1 MSHSSGHMLF
11 PKAFYRKLRQ
21 NYYFCLTGNFKP
33 LKNMKRYISLLIIL
47 CCFGPASLH
56 AGTADFPQL
65 YKQLEQVLAQRQT
78 TALHKEN
85 RIDSIRR
92 LIHPNLSASTLYQLY
107 NQIFEEYYVYRSDSA
122 LYYVDLAEKT
132 ANRLN
137 DIQKQQ
143 QCIINRSLQLAT
155 IGYFS
160 QALEQLN
167 GIERARVD
175 STMLLNYYTAFEW
188 VYSVWSEYSND
199 DVYAPQFRKKEILY
213 NDSML
218 QVLPRESNEYY
229 YWKGELKAR
238 TGNQFEAQQAYEKAL
253 QGLAVNTRLYAC
265 VTCGLAFAFKRQ
277 GNFRE
282 YEKYLIL
289 SSISDNICPLK
300 ENLAMQEL
308 AMFLYET
315 SEKELEKANRYLN
328 YSMEDAMFYNNRLRM
343 LEIARK
349 FPSIV
354 SSYQQKSNDKSERLT
369 RAICFISLL
378 SLLLA
383 VSIFYIYRQMQQL
396 GRQRKA
402 VTHMNSQLT
411 DLNNELLRTNHIRE
425 EYVSLFLDLC
435 AAYIDKLNRYQ
446 DLVKRKVKAKQ
457 TEDLAKLANN
467 KMSEND
473 AKHFFVNFDTAFLTL
488 YPTFIEEF
496 NALLREGE
504 EIIPQKGETLNTE
517 LRIFALVRLGIK
529 DSSRIATLLFYSPQ
543 TIYNYRTAVRNR
555 ARDRE
560 SFEEKVKQ
568 LCLTIDKNK

>member
-1 MSHSSGHMLF
+1 MVISS
-11 PKAFYRKLRQ
+11 PD
-21 NYYFCLTGNFKP
+21 
-33 LKNMKRYISLLIIL
+33 KNMKRYIYLLIIL
-47 CCFGPASLH
+47 SLFSRNFLH
-56 AGTADFPQL
+56 AGTSDFPQL
-65 YKQLEQVLAQRQT
+65 YKQLEQVLALRQA
-78 TALHKEN
+78 TALHKEA
-85 RIDSIRR
+85 RIDSLRQTIR
-92 LIHPNLSASTLYQLY
+92 PGMSASTLYQLY
-107 NQIFEEYYVYRSDSA
+107 DQIFEEYYVYRSDSA
-122 LYYVDLAEKT
+122 LFYVDQAEKM
-132 ANRLN
+132 AIRLN
-137 DIQKQQ
+137 DLQKQQ
-143 QCIINRSLQLAT
+143 QCIINRSLLLAT
-155 IGYFS
+155 TGYFS

-167 GIERARVD
+167 EINRAQVD
-175 STMLLNYYTAFEW
+175 STMLLSYYTAYEW

-218 QVLPRESNEYY
+218 HVLPEESNEYY

-238 TGNQFEAQQAYEKAL
+238 TGNQLEAQQAYEKAL

-265 VTCGLAFAFKRQ
+265 VTCGLAFAHKRQ

-289 SSISDNICPLK
+289 SSISDNTCPLK
-300 ENLAMQEL
+300 ENLSMQEL

-315 SEKELEKANRYLN
+315 SDQELEKANRYLN

-396 GRQRKA
+396 GKQRKA
-402 VTHMNSQLT
+402 VTHMNNQLT
-411 DLNNELLRTNHIRE
+411 ELNNELLRTNHIRE

-473 AKHFFVNFDTAFLTL
+473 AKHFFVNFDTTFLTL
-488 YPTFIEEF
+488 YPNFIKEF

-504 EIIPQKGETLNTE
+504 EIIPQKGEILNTE

-555 ARDRE
+555 AHDRE

-568 LCLTIDKNK
+568 LCPTIDESK

>member
-1 MSHSSGHMLF
+1 MVISS
-11 PKAFYRKLRQ
+11 PD
-21 NYYFCLTGNFKP
+21 
-33 LKNMKRYISLLIIL
+33 KNMKRYIYPLIIL
-47 CCFGPASLH
+47 SLFSRNFLH
-56 AGTADFPQL
+56 AGTSDFPQL
-65 YKQLEQVLAQRQT
+65 YKQLEQVLALRQA
-78 TALHKEN
+78 TALHKEA
-85 RIDSIRR
+85 RIDSLRQTIR
-92 LIHPNLSASTLYQLY
+92 PGMSASTLYQLY
-107 NQIFEEYYVYRSDSA
+107 GQIFEEYYVYRSDSA
-122 LYYVDLAEKT
+122 LFYVDQAEKM
-132 ANRLN
+132 AIRLN
-137 DIQKQQ
+137 DLQKQQ
-143 QCIINRSLQLAT
+143 QCIINRSLLLAT
-155 IGYFS
+155 TGYFS

-167 GIERARVD
+167 EINRAQVD
-175 STMLLNYYTAFEW
+175 STMLLSYYTAYEW

-199 DVYAPQFRKKEILY
+199 DVYAPQFRKKEVLY

-238 TGNQFEAQQAYEKAL
+238 TGNQLEAQQAYEKAL
-253 QGLAVNTRLYAC
+253 LGLAVNTRLYAC
-265 VTCGLAFAFKRQ
+265 VTCGLAFAHKRQ

-289 SSISDNICPLK
+289 SSISDNTCPLK
-300 ENLAMQEL
+300 ENLSMQEL
-308 AMFLYET
+308 AIFLYET
-315 SEKELEKANRYLN
+315 SDQELEKANRYLN

-354 SSYQQKSNDKSERLT
+354 SSYQQKSNDKSERLP

-396 GRQRKA
+396 GKQRKA
-402 VTHMNSQLT
+402 VTHMNNQLT
-411 DLNNELLRTNHIRE
+411 ELNNELLRTNHIRE

-473 AKHFFVNFDTAFLTL
+473 AKHFFVNFDTTFLTL
-488 YPTFIEEF
+488 YPNFIKEF

-504 EIIPQKGETLNTE
+504 EIIPQKGEILNTE

-568 LCLTIDKNK
+568 LCPTIDESK

>member
-1 MSHSSGHMLF
+1 MVISS
-11 PKAFYRKLRQ
+11 PD
-21 NYYFCLTGNFKP
+21 
-33 LKNMKRYISLLIIL
+33 KNMKRYIYPLIIL
-47 CCFGPASLH
+47 SLFSRNFLH
-56 AGTADFPQL
+56 AGTSDFPQL
-65 YKQLEQVLAQRQT
+65 YKQLEQVLALRQA
-78 TALHKEN
+78 TALHKEA
-85 RIDSIRR
+85 RIDSLRQTIR
-92 LIHPNLSASTLYQLY
+92 PSMSASTLYQLY
-107 NQIFEEYYVYRSDSA
+107 GQIFEEYYVYRSDSA
-122 LYYVDLAEKT
+122 LFYVDQAEKM
-132 ANRLN
+132 AIRLN
-137 DIQKQQ
+137 DLQKQQ
-143 QCIINRSLQLAT
+143 QCIINRSLLLAT
-155 IGYFS
+155 TGYFS

-167 GIERARVD
+167 EINRAQVD
-175 STMLLNYYTAFEW
+175 STMLLSYYTAYEW

-199 DVYAPQFRKKEILY
+199 DVYAPQFRKKEVLY

-238 TGNQFEAQQAYEKAL
+238 TGNQLEAQQAYEKAL
-253 QGLAVNTRLYAC
+253 LGLAVNTRLYAC
-265 VTCGLAFAFKRQ
+265 VTCGLAFAHKRQ

-289 SSISDNICPLK
+289 SSISDNTCPLK
-300 ENLAMQEL
+300 ENLSMQEL
-308 AMFLYET
+308 AIFLYET
-315 SEKELEKANRYLN
+315 SDQELEKANRYLN

-396 GRQRKA
+396 GKQRKA
-402 VTHMNSQLT
+402 VTHMNNQLT
-411 DLNNELLRTNHIRE
+411 ELNNELLRTNHIRE

-473 AKHFFVNFDTAFLTL
+473 AKHFFVNFDTTFLTL
-488 YPTFIEEF
+488 YPNFIKEF

-504 EIIPQKGETLNTE
+504 EIIPQKGEILNTE

-568 LCLTIDKNK
+568 LCPTIDESK

>member
-1 MSHSSGHMLF
+1 MVISS
-11 PKAFYRKLRQ
+11 PD
-21 NYYFCLTGNFKP
+21 
-33 LKNMKRYISLLIIL
+33 KNMKRYIYPLIIL
-47 CCFGPASLH
+47 SLFSRNFLH
-56 AGTADFPQL
+56 AGTSDFPQL
-65 YKQLEQVLAQRQT
+65 YKQLEQVLALRQA
-78 TALHKEN
+78 TALHKEA
-85 RIDSIRR
+85 RIDSLRQTIR
-92 LIHPNLSASTLYQLY
+92 PGMSASTLYQLY
-107 NQIFEEYYVYRSDSA
+107 GQIFEEYYVYRSDSA
-122 LYYVDLAEKT
+122 LFYVDQAEKM
-132 ANRLN
+132 AIRLN
-137 DIQKQQ
+137 DLQKQQ
-143 QCIINRSLQLAT
+143 QCIINRSLLLAT
-155 IGYFS
+155 TGYFS

-167 GIERARVD
+167 EINRAQVD
-175 STMLLNYYTAFEW
+175 STMLLSYYTAYEW

-199 DVYAPQFRKKEILY
+199 DVYAPQFRKKEVLY

-238 TGNQFEAQQAYEKAL
+238 TGNQLEAQQAYEKAL
-253 QGLAVNTRLYAC
+253 QGLPVNTRLYAC
-265 VTCGLAFAFKRQ
+265 VTCGLAFAHKRQ

-289 SSISDNICPLK
+289 SSISDNTCPLK
-300 ENLAMQEL
+300 ENLSMQEL
-308 AMFLYET
+308 AIFLYET
-315 SEKELEKANRYLN
+315 SDQELEKANRYLN

-396 GRQRKA
+396 GKQRKA
-402 VTHMNSQLT
+402 VTHMNNQLT
-411 DLNNELLRTNHIRE
+411 ELNNELLRTNHIRE

-473 AKHFFVNFDTAFLTL
+473 AKHFFVNFDTTFLTL
-488 YPTFIEEF
+488 YPNFIKEF

-504 EIIPQKGETLNTE
+504 EIIPQKGEILNTE

-568 LCLTIDKNK
+568 LCPTIDESK

>member
-1 MSHSSGHMLF
+1 MVISS
-11 PKAFYRKLRQ
+11 PD
-21 NYYFCLTGNFKP
+21 
-33 LKNMKRYISLLIIL
+33 KNMKRYIYPLIIL
-47 CCFGPASLH
+47 SLFSRNFLH
-56 AGTADFPQL
+56 AGTSDFPQL
-65 YKQLEQVLAQRQT
+65 YKQLEQVLALRQA
-78 TALHKEN
+78 TALHKEA
-85 RIDSIRR
+85 RIDSLRQTIR
-92 LIHPNLSASTLYQLY
+92 PGMSASTLYQLY
-107 NQIFEEYYVYRSDSA
+107 DQIFEEYYVYRSDSA
-122 LYYVDLAEKT
+122 LFYVDQAEKM
-132 ANRLN
+132 AIRLN
-137 DIQKQQ
+137 DLQKQQ
-143 QCIINRSLQLAT
+143 QCIINRSLLLAT
-155 IGYFS
+155 TGYFS

-167 GIERARVD
+167 EINRAQVD
-175 STMLLNYYTAFEW
+175 STMLLSYYTAYEW

-199 DVYAPQFRKKEILY
+199 DVYAPQFRKKEVLY

-238 TGNQFEAQQAYEKAL
+238 TGNQLEAQQAYEKAL

-265 VTCGLAFAFKRQ
+265 VTCGLAFAHKKQ

-289 SSISDNICPLK
+289 SSISDNTCPLK
-300 ENLAMQEL
+300 ENLSMQEL

-315 SEKELEKANRYLN
+315 SDQELEKANRYLN

-396 GRQRKA
+396 GKQRKA
-402 VTHMNSQLT
+402 VTHMNNQLT
-411 DLNNELLRTNHIRE
+411 ELNNELLRTNHIRE

-473 AKHFFVNFDTAFLTL
+473 AKHFFVNFDTTFLTL
-488 YPTFIEEF
+488 YPNFIKEF

-504 EIIPQKGETLNTE
+504 EIIPQKGEILNTE

-555 ARDRE
+555 ARDRK

-568 LCLTIDKNK
+568 LCPTIDESK

>member
-1 MSHSSGHMLF
+1 MVISS
-11 PKAFYRKLRQ
+11 PD
-21 NYYFCLTGNFKP
+21 
-33 LKNMKRYISLLIIL
+33 KNMKRYIYLLIIL
-47 CCFGPASLH
+47 SLFSRNFLH
-56 AGTADFPQL
+56 AGTSDFPQL
-65 YKQLEQVLAQRQT
+65 YKQLEQVLALRQA
-78 TALHKEN
+78 TALHKEA
-85 RIDSIRR
+85 RIDSLRQTIR
-92 LIHPNLSASTLYQLY
+92 PGMSASTLYQLY
-107 NQIFEEYYVYRSDSA
+107 GQIFEEYYVYRSDSA
-122 LYYVDLAEKT
+122 LFYVDQAEKM
-132 ANRLN
+132 AIRLN
-137 DIQKQQ
+137 DLQKQQ
-143 QCIINRSLQLAT
+143 QCIINRSLLLAT
-155 IGYFS
+155 TGYFS

-167 GIERARVD
+167 EINRAQVD
-175 STMLLNYYTAFEW
+175 STMLLSYYTAYEW

-199 DVYAPQFRKKEILY
+199 DVYAPQFRKKEVLY

-238 TGNQFEAQQAYEKAL
+238 TGNQLEAQQAYEKAL

-265 VTCGLAFAFKRQ
+265 VTCGLAFAHKRQ

-289 SSISDNICPLK
+289 SSISDNTCPLK
-300 ENLAMQEL
+300 ENLSMQEL
-308 AMFLYET
+308 AIFLYET
-315 SEKELEKANRYLN
+315 SDQELEKANRYLN

-396 GRQRKA
+396 GKQRKA
-402 VTHMNSQLT
+402 VTHMNNQLT
-411 DLNNELLRTNHIRE
+411 ELNNELLRTNHIRE

-473 AKHFFVNFDTAFLTL
+473 AKHFFVNFDTTFLTL
-488 YPTFIEEF
+488 YPNFIKEF

-504 EIIPQKGETLNTE
+504 EIIPQKGEILNTE

-560 SFEEKVKQ
+560 SFEEKVK
-568 LCLTIDKNK
+568 

>member
-1 MSHSSGHMLF
+1 MVISS
-11 PKAFYRKLRQ
+11 PD
-21 NYYFCLTGNFKP
+21 
-33 LKNMKRYISLLIIL
+33 KNMKRYIYLLIIL
-47 CCFGPASLH
+47 SLFSRNFLH
-56 AGTADFPQL
+56 AGTSDFPQL
-65 YKQLEQVLAQRQT
+65 YKQLEQVLALRQA
-78 TALHKEN
+78 TALHKEA
-85 RIDSIRR
+85 RIDSLRQTIR
-92 LIHPNLSASTLYQLY
+92 PGMSASTLYQLY
-107 NQIFEEYYVYRSDSA
+107 GQIFEEYFVYRSDSA
-122 LYYVDLAEKT
+122 LFYVDQAEKM
-132 ANRLN
+132 AIRLN
-137 DIQKQQ
+137 DLQKQQ
-143 QCIINRSLQLAT
+143 QCIINRSLLLAT
-155 IGYFS
+155 TGYFS

-167 GIERARVD
+167 EINRAQVD
-175 STMLLNYYTAFEW
+175 STMLLSYYTAYEW

-199 DVYAPQFRKKEILY
+199 DVYAPQFRKKEVLY

-238 TGNQFEAQQAYEKAL
+238 TGNQLEAQQAYEKAL

-265 VTCGLAFAFKRQ
+265 VTCGLAFAHKKQ

-289 SSISDNICPLK
+289 SSISDNTCPLK
-300 ENLAMQEL
+300 ENLSMQEL

-315 SEKELEKANRYLN
+315 SDQELEKANRYLN

-396 GRQRKA
+396 GKQRKA
-402 VTHMNSQLT
+402 VTHMNNQLT
-411 DLNNELLRTNHIRE
+411 ELNNELLRTNHIRE

-473 AKHFFVNFDTAFLTL
+473 AKHFFVNFDTTFLTL
-488 YPTFIEEF
+488 YPNFIKEF

-504 EIIPQKGETLNTE
+504 EIIPQKGEILNTE

-560 SFEEKVKQ
+560 AFEEKVKQ
-568 LCLTIDKNK
+568 LCPTIDESK

>member
-1 MSHSSGHMLF
+1 MVISS
-11 PKAFYRKLRQ
+11 PD
-21 NYYFCLTGNFKP
+21 
-33 LKNMKRYISLLIIL
+33 KNMKRYIYLLIIL
-47 CCFGPASLH
+47 SLFSRNFLH
-56 AGTADFPQL
+56 AGTSDFPQL
-65 YKQLEQVLAQRQT
+65 YKQLEQVLALRQA
-78 TALHKEN
+78 TALHKEA
-85 RIDSIRR
+85 RIDSLRQTIR
-92 LIHPNLSASTLYQLY
+92 PGMSASTLYQLY
-107 NQIFEEYYVYRSDSA
+107 GQIFEEYYVYRSDSA
-122 LYYVDLAEKT
+122 LFYVDQAEKM
-132 ANRLN
+132 AIRLN
-137 DIQKQQ
+137 DLQKQQ
-143 QCIINRSLQLAT
+143 QCIINRSLLLAT
-155 IGYFS
+155 TGYFS

-167 GIERARVD
+167 EINRAQVD
-175 STMLLNYYTAFEW
+175 STMLLSYYTAYEW

-199 DVYAPQFRKKEILY
+199 DVYAPQFRKKEVLY

-218 QVLPRESNEYY
+218 QVLPRKSNEYY

-238 TGNQFEAQQAYEKAL
+238 TGNQLEAQQAYEKAL
-253 QGLAVNTRLYAC
+253 LGLAVNTRLYAC
-265 VTCGLAFAFKRQ
+265 VTCGLAFAHKRQ

-289 SSISDNICPLK
+289 SSISDNTCPLK
-300 ENLAMQEL
+300 ENLSMQEL
-308 AMFLYET
+308 AIFLYET
-315 SEKELEKANRYLN
+315 SDQELEKANRYLN

-396 GRQRKA
+396 GKQRKA
-402 VTHMNSQLT
+402 VTHMNNQLT
-411 DLNNELLRTNHIRE
+411 ELNNELLRTNHIRE

-473 AKHFFVNFDTAFLTL
+473 AKHFFVNFDTTFLTL
-488 YPTFIEEF
+488 YPNFIKEF
-496 NALLREGE
+496 NALLRKGE
-504 EIIPQKGETLNTE
+504 EIIPQKGEILNTE

-568 LCLTIDKNK
+568 LCPTIDESK

>member
-1 MSHSSGHMLF
+1 MVISS
-11 PKAFYRKLRQ
+11 PD
-21 NYYFCLTGNFKP
+21 
-33 LKNMKRYISLLIIL
+33 KNMKRYIYLLIIL
-47 CCFGPASLH
+47 SLFSRNFLH
-56 AGTADFPQL
+56 AGTSDFPQL
-65 YKQLEQVLAQRQT
+65 YKQLEQVLALRQA
-78 TALHKEN
+78 TALHKEA
-85 RIDSIRR
+85 RIDSLQQTIR
-92 LIHPNLSASTLYQLY
+92 PGMSASTLYQLY
-107 NQIFEEYYVYRSDSA
+107 GQIFEEYYVYRSDSA
-122 LYYVDLAEKT
+122 LFYVDQAEKM
-132 ANRLN
+132 AIRLN
-137 DIQKQQ
+137 DLQKQQ
-143 QCIINRSLQLAT
+143 QCIINRSLLLAT
-155 IGYFS
+155 TGYFS

-167 GIERARVD
+167 EINRAQVD
-175 STMLLNYYTAFEW
+175 STMLLSYYTAYEW

-199 DVYAPQFRKKEILY
+199 DVYAPQFRKKEVLY

-238 TGNQFEAQQAYEKAL
+238 TGNQLEAQQAYEKAL

-265 VTCGLAFAFKRQ
+265 VTCGLAFAHKRQ

-289 SSISDNICPLK
+289 SSISDNTCPLK
-300 ENLAMQEL
+300 ENLSMQEL

-315 SEKELEKANRYLN
+315 SDQELEKANRYLN

-396 GRQRKA
+396 GKQRKA
-402 VTHMNSQLT
+402 VTHMNNQLT
-411 DLNNELLRTNHIRE
+411 ELNNELLRTNHIRE

-473 AKHFFVNFDTAFLTL
+473 AKHFFVNFDTTFLTL
-488 YPTFIEEF
+488 YPNFIKEF

-504 EIIPQKGETLNTE
+504 EIIPQKGEILNTE

-555 ARDRE
+555 ARDRK

-568 LCLTIDKNK
+568 LCPTIDESK

>member
-1 MSHSSGHMLF
+1 MVISS
-11 PKAFYRKLRQ
+11 PD
-21 NYYFCLTGNFKP
+21 
-33 LKNMKRYISLLIIL
+33 KNMKRYIYLLIIL
-47 CCFGPASLH
+47 SLFSRNFLH
-56 AGTADFPQL
+56 AGTSDLPQL
-65 YKQLEQVLAQRQT
+65 YKQLEQVLALRQA
-78 TALHKEN
+78 TALHKEA
-85 RIDSIRR
+85 RIDSLRQTIR
-92 LIHPNLSASTLYQLY
+92 PGMSASTLYQLY
-107 NQIFEEYYVYRSDSA
+107 GQIFEEYYVYRSDSA
-122 LYYVDLAEKT
+122 LFYVDQAEKM
-132 ANRLN
+132 AIRLN
-137 DIQKQQ
+137 DLQKQQ
-143 QCIINRSLQLAT
+143 QCIINRSLLLAT
-155 IGYFS
+155 TGYFS

-167 GIERARVD
+167 EINRAQVD
-175 STMLLNYYTAFEW
+175 STMLLSYYTAYEW
-188 VYSVWSEYSND
+188 VYSVWSEYSYD
-199 DVYAPQFRKKEILY
+199 DVYAPQFRKKEVLY

-238 TGNQFEAQQAYEKAL
+238 TGNQLEAQQAYEKAL

-265 VTCGLAFAFKRQ
+265 VTCGLAFAHKRQ

-289 SSISDNICPLK
+289 SSISDNTCPLK
-300 ENLAMQEL
+300 ENLSMQEL

-315 SEKELEKANRYLN
+315 SDQELEKANRYLN

-396 GRQRKA
+396 GKQRKA
-402 VTHMNSQLT
+402 VTHMNNQLT
-411 DLNNELLRTNHIRE
+411 ELNNELLRTNHIRE

-473 AKHFFVNFDTAFLTL
+473 AKHFFVNFDTTFLTL
-488 YPTFIEEF
+488 YPNFIKEF

-504 EIIPQKGETLNTE
+504 EIIPQKGEILNTE

-555 ARDRE
+555 ARDRA

-568 LCLTIDKNK
+568 LCPTIDESK

>member
-1 MSHSSGHMLF
+1 MVISS
-11 PKAFYRKLRQ
+11 PD
-21 NYYFCLTGNFKP
+21 
-33 LKNMKRYISLLIIL
+33 KNMKRYIYLLIIL
-47 CCFGPASLH
+47 SLFSRNFLH
-56 AGTADFPQL
+56 AGTSDFPQL
-65 YKQLEQVLAQRQT
+65 YKQLEQVLALRQA
-78 TALHKEN
+78 TALHKEA
-85 RIDSIRR
+85 RIDSLRQTIR
-92 LIHPNLSASTLYQLY
+92 PGMSASTLYQLY
-107 NQIFEEYYVYRSDSA
+107 GQIFEEYYVYPDSA
-122 LYYVDLAEKT
+122 LFYVDQAEKM
-132 ANRLN
+132 AIRLN
-137 DIQKQQ
+137 DLQKQQ
-143 QCIINRSLQLAT
+143 QCIINRSLLLAT
-155 IGYFS
+155 TGYFS

-167 GIERARVD
+167 EINRAQVD
-175 STMLLNYYTAFEW
+175 STMLLSYYTAYEW

-199 DVYAPQFRKKEILY
+199 DVYAPQFRKKEVLY

-238 TGNQFEAQQAYEKAL
+238 TGNQLEAQQAYEKAL
-253 QGLAVNTRLYAC
+253 LGLAVNTRLYAC
-265 VTCGLAFAFKRQ
+265 VTCGLAFAHKRQ

-289 SSISDNICPLK
+289 SSISDNTCPLK
-300 ENLAMQEL
+300 ENLSMQEL

-315 SEKELEKANRYLN
+315 SDQELEKANRYLN

-396 GRQRKA
+396 GKQRKA
-402 VTHMNSQLT
+402 VTHMNNQLT
-411 DLNNELLRTNHIRE
+411 ELNNELLRTNHIRE

-473 AKHFFVNFDTAFLTL
+473 AKHFFVNFDTTFLTL
-488 YPTFIEEF
+488 YPNFIKEF

-504 EIIPQKGETLNTE
+504 EIIPQKGEILNTE

-568 LCLTIDKNK
+568 LCPTIDESK

>member
-1 MSHSSGHMLF
+1 MVISS
-11 PKAFYRKLRQ
+11 PD
-21 NYYFCLTGNFKP
+21 
-33 LKNMKRYISLLIIL
+33 KNMKRYIYLLIIL
-47 CCFGPASLH
+47 SLFSRNFLH
-56 AGTADFPQL
+56 AGTSDFPQL
-65 YKQLEQVLAQRQT
+65 YKQLEQVLALRQA
-78 TALHKEN
+78 TALHKEA
-85 RIDSIRR
+85 RIDSLRQTIR
-92 LIHPNLSASTLYQLY
+92 PGMSASTLYQLY
-107 NQIFEEYYVYRSDSA
+107 GQIFEEYYVYRSDSA
-122 LYYVDLAEKT
+122 LFYVDQAEKM
-132 ANRLN
+132 AIRLN
-137 DIQKQQ
+137 DLQKQQ
-143 QCIINRSLQLAT
+143 QCIINRSLLLAT
-155 IGYFS
+155 TGYFS

-167 GIERARVD
+167 EINRAQVD
-175 STMLLNYYTAFEW
+175 STMLLSYYTAYEW

-199 DVYAPQFRKKEILY
+199 DVYAPQFRKKEVLY

-238 TGNQFEAQQAYEKAL
+238 TGNQLEAQQAYEKAL

-265 VTCGLAFAFKRQ
+265 VTCGLAFAHKRQ

-289 SSISDNICPLK
+289 SSISDNTCPLK
-300 ENLAMQEL
+300 ENLSMQEL

-315 SEKELEKANRYLN
+315 SDQELEKANRYLN

-396 GRQRKA
+396 GKQRKA
-402 VTHMNSQLT
+402 VTHMNNQLT
-411 DLNNELLRTNHIRE
+411 ELNNELLRTNHIRE

-473 AKHFFVNFDTAFLTL
+473 AKHFFVNFDTTFLTL
-488 YPTFIEEF
+488 YPNFIKEF

-504 EIIPQKGETLNTE
+504 EIIPQKGEILNTE

-560 SFEEKVKQ
+560 SFEEKAKQ
-568 LCLTIDKNK
+568 LCPTIDESK

>member
-1 MSHSSGHMLF
+1 MVISS
-11 PKAFYRKLRQ
+11 PD
-21 NYYFCLTGNFKP
+21 
-33 LKNMKRYISLLIIL
+33 KNMKRYIYLLIIL
-47 CCFGPASLH
+47 SLFSRNFLH
-56 AGTADFPQL
+56 AGTSDFPQL
-65 YKQLEQVLAQRQT
+65 YKQLEQVLALRQA
-78 TALHKEN
+78 TALHKEA
-85 RIDSIRR
+85 RIDSLQQTIR
-92 LIHPNLSASTLYQLY
+92 PGMSASTLYQLY
-107 NQIFEEYYVYRSDSA
+107 GQIFEEYYVYRSDSA
-122 LYYVDLAEKT
+122 LFYVDQAEKM
-132 ANRLN
+132 AIRLN
-137 DIQKQQ
+137 DLQKQQ
-143 QCIINRSLQLAT
+143 QCIINRSLLLAT
-155 IGYFS
+155 TGYFS

-167 GIERARVD
+167 EINRAQVD
-175 STMLLNYYTAFEW
+175 STMLLSYYTAYEW

-199 DVYAPQFRKKEILY
+199 DVYAPQFRKKEVLY

-238 TGNQFEAQQAYEKAL
+238 TGNQLEAQQAYEKAL

-265 VTCGLAFAFKRQ
+265 VTCGLAFAHKRQ

-289 SSISDNICPLK
+289 SSISDNTCPLK
-300 ENLAMQEL
+300 ENLSMQEL

-315 SEKELEKANRYLN
+315 SDQELEKANRYLN

-396 GRQRKA
+396 GKQRKA
-402 VTHMNSQLT
+402 VTHMNNQLT
-411 DLNNELLRTNHIRE
+411 ELNNELLRTNHIRE

-473 AKHFFVNFDTAFLTL
+473 AKHFFVNFDTTFLTL
-488 YPTFIEEF
+488 YPNFIKEF

-504 EIIPQKGETLNTE
+504 EIIPQKGEILNTE

-555 ARDRE
+555 PRDRE

-568 LCLTIDKNK
+568 LCPTIDESK

>member
-1 MSHSSGHMLF
+1 MVISS
-11 PKAFYRKLRQ
+11 PD
-21 NYYFCLTGNFKP
+21 
-33 LKNMKRYISLLIIL
+33 KNMKRYIYLLIIL
-47 CCFGPASLH
+47 SLFSRNFLH
-56 AGTADFPQL
+56 AGTSDFPQL
-65 YKQLEQVLAQRQT
+65 YKQLEQVLALRQA
-78 TALHKEN
+78 TALHKEA
-85 RIDSIRR
+85 RIDSLRQTIR
-92 LIHPNLSASTLYQLY
+92 PGMSASTLYQLY
-107 NQIFEEYYVYRSDSA
+107 DQIFEEYYVYRSDSA
-122 LYYVDLAEKT
+122 LFYVDQAEKM
-132 ANRLN
+132 AIRLN
-137 DIQKQQ
+137 DLQKQQ
-143 QCIINRSLQLAT
+143 QCIINRSLLLAT
-155 IGYFS
+155 TGYFS

-167 GIERARVD
+167 EINRAQVD
-175 STMLLNYYTAFEW
+175 STMLLSYYTAYEW

-199 DVYAPQFRKKEILY
+199 DVYAPQFRKKEVLY

-238 TGNQFEAQQAYEKAL
+238 TGNQLEAQQAYEKAL

-265 VTCGLAFAFKRQ
+265 VTCGLAFAHKKQ

-289 SSISDNICPLK
+289 SSISDNTCPLK
-300 ENLAMQEL
+300 ENLSMQEL

-315 SEKELEKANRYLN
+315 SDQELEKANRYLN

-396 GRQRKA
+396 GKQRKA
-402 VTHMNSQLT
+402 VTHMNNQLT
-411 DLNNELLRTNHIRE
+411 ELNNELLRTNHIRE

-473 AKHFFVNFDTAFLTL
+473 AKHFFVNFDTTFLTL
-488 YPTFIEEF
+488 YPNFIKEF

-504 EIIPQKGETLNTE
+504 EIIPQKGEILNTE

-555 ARDRE
+555 ACDRE

-568 LCLTIDKNK
+568 LCPTIDESK

>member
-1 MSHSSGHMLF
+1 MVISS
-11 PKAFYRKLRQ
+11 PD
-21 NYYFCLTGNFKP
+21 
-33 LKNMKRYISLLIIL
+33 KNMKRYIYLLIIL
-47 CCFGPASLH
+47 SLFSRNFLH
-56 AGTADFPQL
+56 AGTSDLPQL
-65 YKQLEQVLAQRQT
+65 YKQLEQVLALRQA
-78 TALHKEN
+78 TALHKEA
-85 RIDSIRR
+85 RIDSLRQTIR
-92 LIHPNLSASTLYQLY
+92 PGMSASTLYQLY
-107 NQIFEEYYVYRSDSA
+107 GQIFEEYYVYRSDSA
-122 LYYVDLAEKT
+122 LFYVDQAEKM
-132 ANRLN
+132 AIRLN
-137 DIQKQQ
+137 DLQKQQ
-143 QCIINRSLQLAT
+143 QCIINRSLLLAT
-155 IGYFS
+155 TGYFS

-167 GIERARVD
+167 EINRAQVD
-175 STMLLNYYTAFEW
+175 STMLLSYYTAYEW

-199 DVYAPQFRKKEILY
+199 DVYAPQFRKKEVLY

-238 TGNQFEAQQAYEKAL
+238 TGNQLEAQQAYEKAL
-253 QGLAVNTRLYAC
+253 QGLAINTRLYAC
-265 VTCGLAFAFKRQ
+265 VTCGLAFAHKRQ

-289 SSISDNICPLK
+289 SSISDNTCPLK
-300 ENLAMQEL
+300 ENLSMQEL

-315 SEKELEKANRYLN
+315 SDQELEKANRYLN

-396 GRQRKA
+396 GKQRKA
-402 VTHMNSQLT
+402 VTHMNNQLT
-411 DLNNELLRTNHIRE
+411 ELNNELLRTNHIRE

-473 AKHFFVNFDTAFLTL
+473 AKHFFVNFDTTFLTL
-488 YPTFIEEF
+488 YPNFIKEF

-504 EIIPQKGETLNTE
+504 EIIPQKGEILNTE

-555 ARDRE
+555 ARIIRK
-560 SFEEKVKQ
+560 SKCSRVSK
-568 LCLTIDKNK
+568 

>member
-1 MSHSSGHMLF
+1 MVISS
-11 PKAFYRKLRQ
+11 PD
-21 NYYFCLTGNFKP
+21 
-33 LKNMKRYISLLIIL
+33 KNMKRYIYLLIIL
-47 CCFGPASLH
+47 SLFSRNFLH
-56 AGTADFPQL
+56 AGTSDFPQL
-65 YKQLEQVLAQRQT
+65 YKQLEQVLALRQA
-78 TALHKEN
+78 TALHKEA
-85 RIDSIRR
+85 RIDSLRQTIR
-92 LIHPNLSASTLYQLY
+92 PGMSASTLYQLY
-107 NQIFEEYYVYRSDSA
+107 GQIFEEYYVYRSDSA
-122 LYYVDLAEKT
+122 LFYVDQAEKM
-132 ANRLN
+132 AIRLN
-137 DIQKQQ
+137 DLQKQQ
-143 QCIINRSLQLAT
+143 QCIINRSLLLAT
-155 IGYFS
+155 TGYFS

-167 GIERARVD
+167 EINRAQVD
-175 STMLLNYYTAFEW
+175 STMLLSYYTAYEW

-199 DVYAPQFRKKEILY
+199 DVYAPQFRKKEVLY

-238 TGNQFEAQQAYEKAL
+238 TGNQLEAQQAYEKAL

-265 VTCGLAFAFKRQ
+265 VTCGLAFAHKRQ

-289 SSISDNICPLK
+289 SSISDNTCPLK
-300 ENLAMQEL
+300 ENLSMQEL

-315 SEKELEKANRYLN
+315 SDQELKKANRYLN

-396 GRQRKA
+396 GKQRKA
-402 VTHMNSQLT
+402 VTHMNNQLT
-411 DLNNELLRTNHIRE
+411 ELNNELLRTNHIRE

-473 AKHFFVNFDTAFLTL
+473 AKHFFVNFDTTFLTL
-488 YPTFIEEF
+488 YPNFIKEF

-504 EIIPQKGETLNTE
+504 EIIPQKGEILNTE

-555 ARDRE
+555 ARDRK

-568 LCLTIDKNK
+568 LCPTIDESK

>member
-1 MSHSSGHMLF
+1 MVISS
-11 PKAFYRKLRQ
+11 PD
-21 NYYFCLTGNFKP
+21 
-33 LKNMKRYISLLIIL
+33 KNMKRYIYPLIIL
-47 CCFGPASLH
+47 SLFSRNFLH
-56 AGTADFPQL
+56 AGTSDFPQL
-65 YKQLEQVLAQRQT
+65 YKQLEQVLALRQA
-78 TALHKEN
+78 TALHKEA
-85 RIDSIRR
+85 RIDSLRQTIR
-92 LIHPNLSASTLYQLY
+92 PGMSASTLYQLY
-107 NQIFEEYYVYRSDSA
+107 GQIFEEYYVYRSDSA
-122 LYYVDLAEKT
+122 LFYVDQAEKM
-132 ANRLN
+132 AIRLN
-137 DIQKQQ
+137 DLQKQQ
-143 QCIINRSLQLAT
+143 QCIINRSLLLAT
-155 IGYFS
+155 TGYFS

-167 GIERARVD
+167 EINRAQVD
-175 STMLLNYYTAFEW
+175 STMLLSYYTAYEW

-199 DVYAPQFRKKEILY
+199 DVYAPQFRKKEVLY

-238 TGNQFEAQQAYEKAL
+238 TGNQLEAQQAYEKAL
-253 QGLAVNTRLYAC
+253 LGLAVNTRLYAC
-265 VTCGLAFAFKRQ
+265 VTCGLAFAHKRQ

-289 SSISDNICPLK
+289 SSISDNTCPLK
-300 ENLAMQEL
+300 ENLSMQEL
-308 AMFLYET
+308 AIFLYET
-315 SEKELEKANRYLN
+315 SDQELEKANRYLN

-396 GRQRKA
+396 GKQRKA
-402 VTHMNSQLT
+402 VTHMNNQLT
-411 DLNNELLRTNHIRE
+411 ELNNELLRTNHIRE

-473 AKHFFVNFDTAFLTL
+473 AKHFFVNFDTTFLTL
-488 YPTFIEEF
+488 YPNFIKEF

-504 EIIPQKGETLNTE
+504 EIIPQKGEILNTE

-555 ARDRE
+555 TRDRE

-568 LCLTIDKNK
+568 LCPTIDESK

>member
-1 MSHSSGHMLF
+1 MVISS
-11 PKAFYRKLRQ
+11 PD
-21 NYYFCLTGNFKP
+21 
-33 LKNMKRYISLLIIL
+33 KNMKRYIYLLIIL
-47 CCFGPASLH
+47 SLFSRNFLH
-56 AGTADFPQL
+56 AGTSDLPQL
-65 YKQLEQVLAQRQT
+65 YKQLEQVLALRQA
-78 TALHKEN
+78 TALHKEA
-85 RIDSIRR
+85 RIDSLRQTIR
-92 LIHPNLSASTLYQLY
+92 PGMSASTLYQLY
-107 NQIFEEYYVYRSDSA
+107 GQIFEEYYVYRSDSA
-122 LYYVDLAEKT
+122 LFYVDQAEKM
-132 ANRLN
+132 AIRLN
-137 DIQKQQ
+137 DLQKQQ
-143 QCIINRSLQLAT
+143 QCIINRSLLLAT
-155 IGYFS
+155 TGYFS

-167 GIERARVD
+167 EINRAQVD
-175 STMLLNYYTAFEW
+175 STMLLSYYTAYEW

-199 DVYAPQFRKKEILY
+199 DVYAPQFRKKEVLY

-238 TGNQFEAQQAYEKAL
+238 TGNQLEAQQAYEKAL

-265 VTCGLAFAFKRQ
+265 VTCGLAFAHKRQ

-289 SSISDNICPLK
+289 SSISDNTCPLK
-300 ENLAMQEL
+300 ENLSMQEL

-315 SEKELEKANRYLN
+315 SDQELEKANRYLN

-396 GRQRKA
+396 GKQRKA
-402 VTHMNSQLT
+402 VTHMNNQLT
-411 DLNNELLRTNHIRE
+411 ELNNELLRTNHIRE

-473 AKHFFVNFDTAFLTL
+473 AKHFFVNFDTTFLTL
-488 YPTFIEEF
+488 YPNFIKEF

-504 EIIPQKGETLNTE
+504 EIIPQKGEILNTE

-560 SFEEKVKQ
+560 SFEEKVKL
-568 LCLTIDKNK
+568 LCPTIDESK

>member
-1 MSHSSGHMLF
+1 MPEHLIFLNYTSNWNRYLHCDRPLPCTKKHVLTVSGKQF
-11 PKAFYRKLRQ
+11 VRA
-21 NYYFCLTGNFKP
+21 CL
-33 LKNMKRYISLLIIL
+33 L
-47 CCFGPASLH
+47 
-56 AGTADFPQL
+56 
-65 YKQLEQVLAQRQT
+65 
-78 TALHKEN
+78 
-85 RIDSIRR
+85 
-92 LIHPNLSASTLYQLY
+92 
-107 NQIFEEYYVYRSDSA
+107 
-122 LYYVDLAEKT
+122 
-132 ANRLN
+132 
-137 DIQKQQ
+137 QKQQ
-143 QCIINRSLQLAT
+143 QCIINRSLLLAT
-155 IGYFS
+155 TGYFS

-167 GIERARVD
+167 EINRAQVD
-175 STMLLNYYTAFEW
+175 STMLLSYYTAYEW

-199 DVYAPQFRKKEILY
+199 DVYAPQFRKKEVLY

-238 TGNQFEAQQAYEKAL
+238 TGNQLEAQQAYEKAL

-265 VTCGLAFAFKRQ
+265 VTCGLAFAHKKQ

-289 SSISDNICPLK
+289 SSISDNTCPLK
-300 ENLAMQEL
+300 ENLSMQEL

-315 SEKELEKANRYLN
+315 SDQELEKANRYLN

-396 GRQRKA
+396 GKQRKA
-402 VTHMNSQLT
+402 VTHMNNQLT
-411 DLNNELLRTNHIRE
+411 ELNNELLRTNHIRE

-473 AKHFFVNFDTAFLTL
+473 AKHFFVNFDTTFLTL
-488 YPTFIEEF
+488 YPNFIKEF

-504 EIIPQKGETLNTE
+504 EIIPQKGEILNTE

-568 LCLTIDKNK
+568 LCPTIDESK